1 MGSQVASGKA
11 QRIMTHATYMG
22 HYMPPTYSEPV
33 QIKRLRCPPFGAI
46 SKGGGKEEERTAG
59 EWNSWGVGNKP

>member
-1 MGSQVASGKA
+1 
-11 QRIMTHATYMG
+11 
-22 HYMPPTYSEPV
+22 MPPTYSEPV